1 MRVLLLGL
9 FLLPFVLTAQKKK
22 MPPNPPGIILA
33 PCTIPGTTPGTAIPV
48 CGTSVFSQ
56 SQVVDCDG
64 PDLNPTACGGD
75 PFPSTRSFWYKFR
88 CFSSGTLGFLITPNN
103 AADDYDWILFD
114 VTGHNPNDVFTDKT
128 LVQTLNGAFVSGVTG
143 CAPSGTLT
151 VVCYSQPDL
160 LNALA
165 NLVAGHDYLLMVTNF
180 SNSPAGYGLSFE
192 GGTAGITDG
201 DLPKV
206 DHIEP
211 GCSSIKVVF
220 STDIK
225 CTSVT
230 PTGSEFTITPGPAN
244 LVAGVTSNCGS
255 GFFAVTELTI
265 NLTQPLIP
273 NVNYK
278 LTINHGSDANT
289 FKNVCDVELVPGTEI
304 NFSIAKPVGGFTVNP
319 ENCIGDPTNFSSTS
333 DPAPGNTVAQWHWDF
348 GDGNQTTSATASTSH
363 TYASAGT
370 YIVKHWIVNSLGCN
384 SDTAQRTVIV
394 NPLPTSDF
402 TVTSPA
408 CETRTITFTDA
419 SAPNAGILTNWD
431 WDFGDGNT
439 STIQSPTHTYASAG
453 TYNAVLKVTSSKGCV
468 KTATKPVVINARPAA
483 DFIVPAVCL
492 ADTYAQFTDNSSV
505 TPGTISFREWNF
517 GDPGSGP
524 LNTSN
529 AVNPTHSYTATGSYN
544 VRLIVQ
550 SNTGCRD
557 TIVKTIFVNGSFPA
571 ADLSLPAG
579 TLCVNDSLPLT
590 NLSTVF
596 PGTITKL
603 EIHWDDLGSPA
614 FDTDNAP
621 AVGKIYKHLYPNFQA
636 PLTKTYTIRLV
647 AYSGGICANEK
658 SVVITV
664 NAAPKVQ
671 FNALADTCFVASP
684 FQLTQGSETGG
695 LPGAESYTGPGVS
708 SPAPG
713 IYVFNPAAA
722 GIGTH
727 TIEYRFVST
736 AGCTDFKTRTIKV
749 LDTAVANFS
758 FSSPVCDKTAATFN
772 ELSVAPS
779 GIVLSNTVWD
789 FGDGS
794 PLENHLPGS
803 TFTHLFPAANT
814 YTVKMY
820 NVSANGCP
828 SSVVTKQVTISPIPK
843 PGFSVPV
850 GVCLP
855 KADMKFTNLSTIAD
869 GTGLLMTYSWDF
881 GDGGT
886 STQVSPTHQ
895 YSTVGPF
902 FVKLTARS
910 NVGCLHDTTIR
921 IDNIHPQ
928 PKAQFNQ
935 SRNSACLGQDIVF
948 TDITNPLDGTTV
960 QWNWD
965 MGDGTRYNTP
975 VVDHT
980 YADSLLYT
988 MSLFIV
994 NSHGC
999 NSDTMIKTVKVYPNP
1014 VVDAGPDR
1022 LVLQGGSV
1030 KMQPVAT
1037 GVQLQYLWTPNIYF
1051 INGNNTI
1058 AEPRAMDVQND
1069 VLYTLTVTARGGC
1082 VREDKIFVKVLRPPK
1097 IPNTFTPNNDG
1108 INDKWVI
1115 QYLDDYPDSRVQV
1128 FTRTGQLVY
1137 ECRGIY
1143 KPWNGTFNGKTLPF
1157 DTYYYI
1163 IEAGN
1168 NREPITGY
1176 ITILR

>member
-1 MRVLLLGL
+1 
-9 FLLPFVLTAQKKK
+9 
-22 MPPNPPGIILA
+22 
-33 PCTIPGTTPGTAIPV
+33 
-48 CGTSVFSQ
+48 
-56 SQVVDCDG
+56 
-64 PDLNPTACGGD
+64 
-75 PFPSTRSFWYKFR
+75 
-88 CFSSGTLGFLITPNN
+88 
-103 AADDYDWILFD
+103 
-114 VTGHNPNDVFTDKT
+114 
-128 LVQTLNGAFVSGVTG
+128 
-143 CAPSGTLT
+143 
-151 VVCYSQPDL
+151 
-160 LNALA
+160 
-165 NLVAGHDYLLMVTNF
+165 
-180 SNSPAGYGLSFE
+180 
-192 GGTAGITDG
+192 
-201 DLPKV
+201 
-206 DHIEP
+206 
-211 GCSSIKVVF
+211 
-220 STDIK
+220 
-225 CTSVT
+225 
-230 PTGSEFTITPGPAN
+230 
-244 LVAGVTSNCGS
+244 
-255 GFFAVTELTI
+255 
-265 NLTQPLIP
+265 
-273 NVNYK
+273 
-278 LTINHGSDANT
+278 
-289 FKNVCDVELVPGTEI
+289 
-304 NFSIAKPVGGFTVNP
+304 
-319 ENCIGDPTNFSSTS
+319 
-333 DPAPGNTVAQWHWDF
+333 
-348 GDGNQTTSATASTSH
+348 
-363 TYASAGT
+363 
-370 YIVKHWIVNSLGCN
+370 
-384 SDTAQRTVIV
+384 
-394 NPLPTSDF
+394 
-402 TVTSPA
+402 
-408 CETRTITFTDA
+408 TITFTDA

-453 TYNAVLKVTSSKGCV
+453 TYNAALKVTSSKGCV
-468 KTATKPVVINARPAA
+468 KTATKPVVINARPVA

-505 TPGTISFREWNF
+505 TPGTISFHEWNF

-557 TIVKTIFVNGSFPA
+557 TIVKTIFVNGSFPV
-571 ADLSLPAG
+571 ADFSVPAG
-579 TLCVNDSLPLT
+579 TLCVNDSIPLT

-843 PGFSVPV
+843 PDFSVPT

-855 KADMKFTNLSTIAD
+855 KADMKFTNLTTIAD

-902 FVKLTARS
+902 FVKL
-910 NVGCLHDTTIR
+910 
-921 IDNIHPQ
+921 
-928 PKAQFNQ
+928 
-935 SRNSACLGQDIVF
+935 
-948 TDITNPLDGTTV
+948 
-960 QWNWD
+960 
-965 MGDGTRYNTP
+965 
-975 VVDHT
+975 
-980 YADSLLYT
+980 
-988 MSLFIV
+988 
-994 NSHGC
+994 
-999 NSDTMIKTVKVYPNP
+999 
-1014 VVDAGPDR
+1014 
-1022 LVLQGGSV
+1022 
-1030 KMQPVAT
+1030 
-1037 GVQLQYLWTPNIYF
+1037 
-1051 INGNNTI
+1051 
-1058 AEPRAMDVQND
+1058 
-1069 VLYTLTVTARGGC
+1069 
-1082 VREDKIFVKVLRPPK
+1082 
-1097 IPNTFTPNNDG
+1097 
-1108 INDKWVI
+1108 
-1115 QYLDDYPDSRVQV
+1115 
-1128 FTRTGQLVY
+1128 
-1137 ECRGIY
+1137 
-1143 KPWNGTFNGKTLPF
+1143 
-1157 DTYYYI
+1157 
-1163 IEAGN
+1163 
-1168 NREPITGY
+1168 
-1176 ITILR
+1176 